1 MLETLTRNW
10 WVLAVRGALAALF
23 GLLAL
28 IWPGI
33 TVLALVLLFG
43 AYALVDGVM
52 ALYTALFD
60 RGRPGGRGAGWL
72 VLEGLAGVL
81 AAIGAVVWPGITAL
95 VLLYLIAAWALVTG
109 VAEILTA
116 IRLRRE
122 IEGEWLMVLSGAL
135 SILFGLLAF
144 LFPRAGA
151 LAVVWL
157 IAAYAIAFGVV
168 MMVLALRLRRHGAGT
183 MTYGGATSAST

>member
-10 WVLAVRGALAALF
+10 WVLAVRGALAVLF
-23 GLLAL
+23 GLLAI
-28 IWPGI
+28 IWPEI

-43 AYALVDGVM
+43 AYALVDGVL

-72 VLEGLAGVL
+72 VLEGVAGVL
-81 AAIGAVVWPGITAL
+81 AAIGAFVWPGITAL

-109 VAEILTA
+109 VAEILAA

-122 IEGEWLMVLSGAL
+122 IEGEWLLILSGAL
-135 SILFGLLAF
+135 SILFGILAF
-144 LFPRAGA
+144 AFPGAGA

-168 MMVLALRLRRHGAGT
+168 MVVLAFRLRRYGVGAVAD
-183 MTYGGATSAST
+183 GATSVRT

>member
-10 WVLAVRGALAALF
+10 WVLAVRGALAVLF

-60 RGRPGGRGAGWL
+60 RGRTGGRGGWL
-72 VLEGLAGVL
+72 VLEGVAGVL
-81 AAIGAVVWPGITAL
+81 AAIGAFVWPGITAL

-109 VAEILTA
+109 VAEILAA

-122 IEGEWLMVLSGAL
+122 IEGEWLMILSGAL

-144 LFPRAGA
+144 LFPGAGA

-168 MMVLALRLRRHGAGT
+168 MVILAFRLRRHGVGT
-183 MTYGGATSAST
+183 VAGGAASARA

>member
-1 MLETLTRNW
+1 MIETLTRNW
-10 WVLAVRGALAALF
+10 WVLAARGALAVLF

-60 RGRPGGRGAGWL
+60 RGRLGGRGAGWL
-72 VLEGLAGVL
+72 VLEGVAGVL
-81 AAIGAVVWPGITAL
+81 AAIGAIVWPGITAL

-109 VAEILTA
+109 VAEIVAA

-122 IEGEWLMVLSGAL
+122 IEGEWLLILTGAL
-135 SILFGLLAF
+135 SIMFGLLAF
-144 LFPRAGA
+144 VFPGAGA

-157 IAAYAIAFGVV
+157 IATYAIAFGVV
-168 MMVLALRLRRHGAGT
+168 MVILAFRLRRHGAGT
-183 MTYGGATSAST
+183 VTYGATSAST

>member
-1 MLETLTRNW
+1 MLETLARNW
-10 WVLAVRGALAALF
+10 WVLAVRGALAVLF

-60 RGRPGGRGAGWL
+60 RGRPGGRVGWL
-72 VLEGLAGVL
+72 VLEGVAGVL
-81 AAIGAVVWPGITAL
+81 AGIGAVVWPGITAL

-109 VAEILTA
+109 VAEILAA

-122 IEGEWLMVLSGAL
+122 IEGEWLMILTGAL
-135 SILFGLLAF
+135 SILFGILAF
-144 LFPRAGA
+144 LFPSAGA

-168 MMVLALRLRRHGAGT
+168 MVILAFRLRRHGVGTVAGR
-183 MTYGGATSAST
+183 ATSATT

>member
-1 MLETLTRNW
+1 MLEILTRNW
-10 WVLAVRGALAALF
+10 WVLAVRGALAVLF

-60 RGRPGGRGAGWL
+60 RGRPGGRGGGWL
-72 VLEGLAGVL
+72 VLEGVAGVL

-109 VAEILTA
+109 VAEIVAA

-122 IEGEWLMVLSGAL
+122 IEGEWLMILSGAL

-144 LFPRAGA
+144 LFPGAGA

-157 IAAYAIAFGVV
+157 IATYAIAFGVV
-168 MMVLALRLRRHGAGT
+168 MLILAFRLRRHGVGT
-183 MTYGGATSAST
+183 VAGGATSART

>member
-1 MLETLTRNW
+1 MLETLTRHW
-10 WVLAVRGALAALF
+10 WVLAVRGALAVLF

-60 RGRPGGRGAGWL
+60 RGRPGGRGGGWL
-72 VLEGLAGVL
+72 VLEGVAGVL

-109 VAEILTA
+109 VAEIVAA

-122 IEGEWLMVLSGAL
+122 IEREWLMILSGAL

-144 LFPRAGA
+144 IFPGAGA

-168 MMVLALRLRRHGAGT
+168 MLILGFRLQRHRIDTVA
-183 MTYGGATSAST
+183 GGATSATT

>member
-1 MLETLTRNW
+1 MLETLTRHW
-10 WVLAVRGALAALF
+10 WVLAVRGGVAVLF

-43 AYALVDGVM
+43 AYALVDGVL
-52 ALYTALFD
+52 ALYTALAN
-60 RGRPGGRGAGWL
+60 RPEAQGRRGWL
-72 VLEGLAGVL
+72 ALEGVAGVL

-95 VLLYLIAAWALVTG
+95 ALLYLIAAWALVTG
-109 VAEILTA
+109 VAEIVAA

-122 IEGEWLMVLSGAL
+122 IQGEWLMALSGVLS
-135 SILFGLLAF
+135 IVFGLLAF
-144 LFPRAGA
+144 FYPTAGA

-157 IAAYAIAFGVV
+157 IATYAIVFGVV
-168 MMVLALRLRRHGAGT
+168 LLVLAFQMHRRAAVS
-183 MTYGGATSAST
+183 GGLHSAPA

>member
-1 MLETLTRNW
+1 MIETLTRNW
-10 WVLAVRGALAALF
+10 WVLAARGALAVLF

-60 RGRPGGRGAGWL
+60 RGRLGGRGAGWL
-72 VLEGLAGVL
+72 VLEGVAGVL
-81 AAIGAVVWPGITAL
+81 AAIGAIVWPGITAL

-109 VAEILTA
+109 VAEIVAA

-122 IEGEWLMVLSGAL
+122 IEGEWLMGLTGAA
-135 SILFGLLAF
+135 SILFRVLGF

-157 IAAYAIAFGVV
+157 IGAYAIAFGVV
-168 MMVLALRLRRHGAGT
+168 MVILAFRLRRYGAGT
-183 MTYGGATSAST
+183 VTYGATSART

>member
-1 MLETLTRNW
+1 MLETLTRHW
-10 WVLAVRGALAALF
+10 WVLALRGGAAVLF

-43 AYALVDGVM
+43 AYALVDGVL
-52 ALYTALFD
+52 ALYTTLANRPAAQGR
-60 RGRPGGRGAGWL
+60 RGCLA
-72 VLEGLAGVL
+72 LEGVAGVL

-95 VLLYLIAAWALVTG
+95 VLLYLIAVWALVTG

-122 IEGEWLMVLSGAL
+122 IEGEWLMILSGAL
-135 SILFGLLAF
+135 SILFGVLAF
-144 LFPRAGA
+144 LFPSAGA

-157 IAAYAIAFGVV
+157 IAGYAIAFGVV
-168 MMVLALRLRRHGAGT
+168 MVILAFRVRRYGAGAVS
-183 MTYGGATSAST
+183 YGATSAST

>member
-1 MLETLTRNW
+1 MLETLTRRW
-10 WVLAVRGALAALF
+10 WVLAVRGGAAVLF

-43 AYALVDGVM
+43 AYALVDGVL
-52 ALYTALFD
+52 ALYTALAD
-60 RGRPGGRGAGWL
+60 RSAAQGRRGWL
-72 VLEGLAGVL
+72 ALEGVAGVL
-81 AAIGAVVWPGITAL
+81 AAIGAFVWPGITAL

-109 VAEILTA
+109 VAEIVAA

-122 IEGEWLMVLSGAL
+122 IEGEWLMILSGAL
-135 SILFGLLAF
+135 SIVFGVLAF
-144 LFPRAGA
+144 LFPSAGA

-168 MMVLALRLRRHGAGT
+168 MVILAFRLRRYGAGT
-183 MTYGGATSAST
+183 VTYGATSAST

>member
-1 MLETLTRNW
+1 MLEILTRNW
-10 WVLAVRGALAALF
+10 WVLAVRGALAVLF

-60 RGRPGGRGAGWL
+60 RGRLGGRGGGWL
-72 VLEGLAGVL
+72 VLEGVAGVL

-122 IEGEWLMVLSGAL
+122 IEGEWLLILTGAL

-144 LFPRAGA
+144 LFPGAGA

-168 MMVLALRLRRHGAGT
+168 MLILAFRLRRHGVGAAA
-183 MTYGGATSAST
+183 GGATSVRT

>member
-10 WVLAVRGALAALF
+10 WVLAVRGGAAVLF

-43 AYALVDGVM
+43 AYALVDGVL
-52 ALYTALFD
+52 ALYAALTN
-60 RGRPGGRGAGWL
+60 RPAAQGRRGWL
-72 VLEGLAGVL
+72 ALEGVAGVL

-95 VLLYLIAAWALVTG
+95 VLLYLIAAWAVVTG
-109 VAEILTA
+109 VAEIVAA

-122 IEGEWLMVLSGAL
+122 IQGEWLMALSGVLS
-135 SILFGLLAF
+135 IVFGLLAF
-144 LFPRAGA
+144 FFPAAGA
-151 LAVVWL
+151 LAVIWL
-157 IAAYAIAFGVV
+157 IAAYAIVFGVV
-168 MMVLALRLRRHGAGT
+168 LLVLGFRLRRHAAVPRGS
-183 MTYGGATSAST
+183 TSAPEYR

>member
-10 WVLAVRGALAALF
+10 WLLAVRGALAVLF
-23 GLLAL
+23 GFVAL

-72 VLEGLAGVL
+72 VLEGVAGVL
-81 AAIGAVVWPGITAL
+81 AGIGAVVWPGITAL

-122 IEGEWLMVLSGAL
+122 IEGEWLMILSGAL
-135 SILFGLLAF
+135 SILFGVLAF
-144 LFPRAGA
+144 LFPSAGA

-157 IAAYAIAFGVV
+157 IGAYAIAFGVV
-168 MMVLALRLRRHGAGT
+168 MAILAFRLRRHGAGT
-183 MTYGGATSAST
+183 VTYDATSAST

>member
-1 MLETLTRNW
+1 MLETLTRHW
-10 WVLAVRGALAALF
+10 WVLAVRGALAVLF

-60 RGRPGGRGAGWL
+60 RGRPGGRGGGWL
-72 VLEGLAGVL
+72 VLEGVAGVL

-109 VAEILTA
+109 VAEIVAA

-122 IEGEWLMVLSGAL
+122 IEREWLMILSGAL

-144 LFPRAGA
+144 IFPGAGA

-168 MMVLALRLRRHGAGT
+168 MLILGFRLQRHRIGT
-183 MTYGGATSAST
+183 VAGGATSATT